1 MNNNNFPQNP
11 NFQMQSAMQMNQ
23 VLPVPTMPP
32 QTLPQVQI
40 PNLPNVIPLPITVRI
55 TSSPTNCDTD
65 GKTDQEM
72 LEGKV
77 IRTTFN
83 CNVMSVAAFMR
94 AYLVT
99 KKPHHLLD
107 LIHIHWND
115 EKSSSSKGKGGAV
128 NKAGILGT
136 VGIRFGDGVNDFTVI
151 VKDEGTNSSNSTSSG
166 SPKKT
171 DLVLS
176 LFLKEGDKKV
186 PAMLDPTGKLIAALY
201 KWKKHATLS
210 YLLMRIETISIET
223 DIMTSSQSFFL
234 CCLTS
239 LSSWFNR

>member
-1 MNNNNFPQNP
+1 MNNNFPPNP
-11 NFQMQSAMQMNQ
+11 NIQMQSAMQMNQQ

-32 QTLPQVQI
+32 QTLPQVQM
-40 PNLPNVIPLPITVRI
+40 PNLPNVIPLPITVRV
-55 TSSPTNCDTD
+55 TSSPTNGDTD
-65 GKTDQEM
+65 AKTDREM

-83 CNVMSVAAFMR
+83 CNVMSVAAFIR

-107 LIHIHWND
+107 LIHLHWND
-115 EKSSSSKGKGGAV
+115 QKLSSSSKGKGGV
-128 NKAGILGT
+128 AGVLGT

-151 VKDEGTNSSNSTSSG
+151 LKDEGTNGSNSTSSG
-166 SPKKT
+166 SSNKT

-186 PAMLDPTGKLIAALY
+186 PAMLDPTGKLIAG
-201 KWKKHATLS
+201 
-210 YLLMRIETISIET
+210 
-223 DIMTSSQSFFL
+223 
-234 CCLTS
+234 
-239 LSSWFNR
+239 